1 MQIKLIMYIL
11 CPMLDKKV
19 NDILNDVSEVLNMIS
34 RVSEEVEIG
43 DLAEDG
49 IQMIEEFKDG
59 EKEERSR

>member
-1 MQIKLIMYIL
+1 
-11 CPMLDKKV
+11 MLDKKV
-19 NDILNDVSEVLNMIS
+19 NDILNEVSEVLNMIS
-34 RVSEEVEIG
+34 RVSEEIEIG